1 MTDDRST
8 PVDAEVTGALR
19 TLYHAPSNESYWD
32 ALEARILAR
41 IALHRDGQRWWS
53 AFGEIARPALAA
65 AAILIFVASAA
76 VLHTRQ
82 LEARN
87 AYASVISAA
96 APPSIEASARS
107 TSSGDGDAAIN
118 YILSH

>member
-1 MTDDRST
+1 MTDHQNT
-8 PVDAEVTGALR
+8 PGDVELTRALR
-19 TLYHAPSNESYWD
+19 ALYAAPSNESYWD

-41 IALHRDGQRWWS
+41 VATVGDVDHWWS
-53 AFGEIARPALAA
+53 AVIDLARPALAA

-76 VLHTRQ
+76 VMHSRQ

-87 AYASVISAA
+87 AYASVISSA